1 MATISYYGSH
11 NAAIVVENEGKIL
24 CVLEVERFTNYK
36 NCGIAQYKPAVHV
49 LMTLEECLK
58 FIQKEYGIYE
68 YDVCYFASTDVT
80 VEDFERVHIL
90 FRTEFLIP
98 AKEYIHVSHHLS
110 HAYNVFYQSPHK
122 EALVFSF
129 DGGGD
134 DGEFNV
140 YHAKRGEEIKE
151 LARFLNPIKNNPH
164 IYYNLGFAYMVFGHF
179 FADIRLE
186 QLGEGNLVYPGKI
199 MGLCSYGNVRNEWLD
214 DFIEFYKSDP
224 DGGNADYQVKL
235 NILGEK
241 IGVVFDLSNRLEG
254 QIAYDV
260 AATSQRAFEEC
271 FLENVKPF
279 MEEYPD
285 LPICMAGGCALN
297 IILNTRLVEEF
308 NKDVFVGPNPNDCG
322 IALGMMLK
330 HLKPEEAYDATY
342 AGIPILDKYNLA
354 NISFHYRNV
363 RSLMPKT
370 EKYHAYEQWDP
381 SILVDDLERGKIVG
395 VVRGNS
401 EHGPRALGN
410 RSIICNPAISD
421 MKDILNEK
429 VKHREWYRPFAPV
442 VRLEDVSEYFEWDR
456 ESRWMSFCPKVKE
469 EWREKLPA
477 ITHVD
482 NTARVQTVTREQNE
496 WLYDLLTNFKEK
508 TGIGVLL
515 NTSFNVNGK
524 PILSTYKDAFHI
536 YDTTDIDG
544 LIIEHLYIRKEN
556 YVDF

>member
-1 MATISYYGSH
+1 
-11 NAAIVVENEGKIL
+11 
-24 CVLEVERFTNYK
+24 
-36 NCGIAQYKPAVHV
+36 
-49 LMTLEECLK
+49 
-58 FIQKEYGIYE
+58 
-68 YDVCYFASTDVT
+68 
-80 VEDFERVHIL
+80 
-90 FRTEFLIP
+90 
-98 AKEYIHVSHHLS
+98 
-110 HAYNVFYQSPHK
+110 
-122 EALVFSF
+122 
-129 DGGGD
+129 
-134 DGEFNV
+134 
-140 YHAKRGEEIKE
+140 
-151 LARFLNPIKNNPH
+151 
-164 IYYNLGFAYMVFGHF
+164 
-179 FADIRLE
+179 
-186 QLGEGNLVYPGKI
+186 
-199 MGLCSYGNVRNEWLD
+199 
-214 DFIEFYKSDP
+214 
-224 DGGNADYQVKL
+224 
-235 NILGEK
+235 
-241 IGVVFDLSNRLEG
+241 
-254 QIAYDV
+254 
-260 AATSQRAFEEC
+260 
-271 FLENVKPF
+271 
-279 MEEYPD
+279 
-285 LPICMAGGCALN
+285 
-297 IILNTRLVEEF
+297 
-308 NKDVFVGPNPNDCG
+308 
-322 IALGMMLK
+322 
-330 HLKPEEAYDATY
+330 
-342 AGIPILDKYNLA
+342 
-354 NISFHYRNV
+354 
-363 RSLMPKT
+363 MPKT

-477 ITHVD
+477 ITHID